1 MPYKTLNREHKFR
14 AWIAIP
20 PSKNISYLSGNIE
33 EDKTGYMSRYFW
45 FTDFDGD
52 YFIPNSCEI
61 DDMTIMQYIGLKDSN
76 NKEIY
81 EGDFDKAFGV
91 IIMDYGC
98 FIGRAFALSEE
109 GEEEKIDTILGH
121 TSQNQ
126 REIIGNIYENPELIN
141 DKVGNAI

>member
-1 MPYKTLNREHKFR
+1 MPYKTLNREYKFR
-14 AWIAIP
+14 AWMNDHMIYSELNLDKESEILDDDSWSHFWDIAE
-20 PSKNISYLSGNIE
+20 GH
-33 EDKTGYMSRYFW
+33 DK
-45 FTDFDGD
+45 
-52 YFIPNSCEI
+52 
-61 DDMTIMQYIGLKDSN
+61 MQYIGLKDLN

-81 EGDFDKAFGV
+81 EEDIDKAFGV